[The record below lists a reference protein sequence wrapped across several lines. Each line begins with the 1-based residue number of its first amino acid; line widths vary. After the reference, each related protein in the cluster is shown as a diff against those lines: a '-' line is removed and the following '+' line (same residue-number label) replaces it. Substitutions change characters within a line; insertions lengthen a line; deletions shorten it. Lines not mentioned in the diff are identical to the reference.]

1 MVFGEDF
8 LLPLKSLASLY
19 HRVEESHLEEGEY
32 IKNSI
37 LCEFLNGIHDSP
49 PQSRLCSS
57 IQGCFACKVNKA
69 ILASSN

>member
-19 HRVEESHLEEGEY
+19 HRIEESHLEEGEY

-37 LCEFLNGIHDSP
+37 LHVFLMGSMTVLPSLD
-49 PQSRLCSS
+49 CV
-57 IQGCFACKVNKA
+57 A
-69 ILASSN
+69 